1 MPIWPFRRSQ
11 ASVDSELLLTAV
23 TAASRQS
30 ALFGEGRV
38 ADTLDGRFETMALH
52 GALALIR
59 LRAEP
64 ELGPLA
70 QAFTDD
76 FFRLLDSGLRE
87 EGVGDTSVP
96 KRMHKLASAF
106 YGRLDAYAAA
116 IGARNNEALAAALGR
131 NVMKDEAS
139 AFAPTLSDYAL
150 RVAAH
155 QGERPASAM
164 FTPEGWPVL
173 QA

>member
-1 MPIWPFRRSQ
+1 M
-11 ASVDSELLLTAV
+11 
-23 TAASRQS
+23 
-30 ALFGEGRV
+30 

-64 ELGPLA
+64 ALGPLA

-96 KRMHKLASAF
+96 KRMHRLASAF
-106 YGRLDAYAAA
+106 YGRLDAYGAA
-116 IGARNNEALAAALGR
+116 IGARNSEALVAALGR

-139 AFAPTLSDYAL
+139 AFAPALAEYAL

-164 FTPEGWPVL
+164 FTAEGWPAL

>member
-11 ASVDSELLLTAV
+11 ASVDSELLLTAA
-23 TAASRQS
+23 TAASRQT

-64 ELGPLA
+64 ALGPLA

-96 KRMHKLASAF
+96 KRMHRLASAF
-106 YGRLDAYAAA
+106 YGRLDAYGAA
-116 IGARNNEALAAALGR
+116 IGARNSEALVAALGR

-139 AFAPTLSDYAL
+139 AFAPALAEYAL

-164 FTPEGWPVL
+164 FTAEGWPAL